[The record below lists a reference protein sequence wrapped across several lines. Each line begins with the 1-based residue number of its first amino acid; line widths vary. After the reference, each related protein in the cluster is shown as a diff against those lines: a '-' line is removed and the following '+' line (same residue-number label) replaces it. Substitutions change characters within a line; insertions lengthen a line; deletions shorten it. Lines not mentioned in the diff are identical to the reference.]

1 MLQENAMLSES
12 ISRPSI
18 PLIEELRASEPFA
31 RASLS
36 LRSAK
41 GILARFD
48 RALAL
53 AVVLAASSAVYY
65 FGVLL
70 IERWQLR

>member
-1 MLQENAMLSES
+1 MLEENVMLSES

-18 PLIEELRASEPFA
+18 PLIVEELRTSSA
-31 RASLS
+31 LS
-36 LRSAK
+36 LRRAPK
-41 GILARFD
+41 VLARFE

-65 FGVLL
+65 FGVQL